1 MQHNNTTN
9 TNTSVKKLAECFA
22 TIGWN
27 TKLSDLTKEQV
38 LSIIS
43 TISANKGY
51 ENEYTEEGKLEHQQ
65 ILSDIENFDDDEIPF

>member
-1 MQHNNTTN
+1 MQHNNTRDTD
-9 TNTSVKKLAECFA
+9 TSVKKLAECFA

-27 TKLSDLTKEQV
+27 TKLCELKKEQV
-38 LSIIS
+38 LAIIS

-65 ILSDIENFDDDEIPF
+65 ILSDIDKFDDKIPF